1 MIPDFIFT
9 GDVQIN
15 RVDGTSFKADEVE
28 LYDRHIICIW
38 HDPVKYKC
46 LNRIHVKSIDAKERR

>member
-9 GDVQIN
+9 GNVKIN
-15 RVDGTSFKADEVE
+15 LVDGTSFKADEVE

-38 HDPVKYKC
+38 REPVKYKC

>member
-28 LYDRHIICIW
+28 LYDRHIMCIW

-46 LNRIHVKSIDAKERR
+46 LNRIHVKSIDAKERI

>member
-9 GDVQIN
+9 GDVK
-15 RVDGTSFKADEVE
+15 VLLTDGTWFKADEVE

-38 HDPVKYKC
+38 RDPVKYLC
-46 LNRIHVKSIDAKERR
+46 LNRIHVKSIVAKERR

>member
-38 HDPVKYKC
+38 RDPVKYKC

>member
-46 LNRIHVKSIDAKERR
+46 LNRIHVKSIDAKERS

>member
-1 MIPDFIFT
+1 MIPDLIFT

-15 RVDGTSFKADEVE
+15 CADGTSFKADEVE

-38 HDPVKYKC
+38 YDPVKYKC
-46 LNRIHVKSIDAKERR
+46 LNRIHVKSIDAKERS

>member
-9 GDVQIN
+9 GNV
-15 RVDGTSFKADEVE
+15 RVRLVDGTSFGADEVE

-46 LNRIHVKSIDAKERR
+46 MNRIHVKSIIAEERR

>member
-15 RVDGTSFKADEVE
+15 RVAGTSFKADEVE

-38 HDPVKYKC
+38 REPVKYKC
-46 LNRIHVKSIDAKERR
+46 MNRIHVKSIDAKERS

>member
-9 GDVQIN
+9 GDVKTN
-15 RVDGTSFKADEVE
+15 LVDGTWFKADEVE
-28 LYDRHIICIW
+28 LYDRHIMCIW

-46 LNRIHVKSIDAKERR
+46 LNRIHVKSIITKERR

>member
-38 HDPVKYKC
+38 REPVKYKC

>member
-46 LNRIHVKSIDAKERR
+46 LNRIHVKSIIAEERR

>member
-9 GDVQIN
+9 GNV
-15 RVDGTSFKADEVE
+15 RVKLVDDTWFLADEVE
-28 LYDRHIICIW
+28 VFDRHIICIY

-46 LNRIHVKSIDAKERR
+46 LNRIHVKSIIAEERR

>member
-9 GDVQIN
+9 GDVKVLL
-15 RVDGTSFKADEVE
+15 VDGTSFTADEVE
-28 LYDRHIICIW
+28 LFDRYVICIW
-38 HDPVKYKC
+38 HDPKFKC

>member
-28 LYDRHIICIW
+28 LYDRHIMCIW

-46 LNRIHVKSIDAKERR
+46 LNRIHVKSIDVKERR

>member
-1 MIPDFIFT
+1 MIPDLVFT
-9 GDVQIN
+9 GGVKIKL
-15 RVDGTSFKADEVE
+15 VDGTWFEADEVE

-46 LNRIHVKSIDAKERR
+46 LNRIHVKSIVAKERR

>member
-28 LYDRHIICIW
+28 LYDRHIMCIW

-46 LNRIHVKSIDAKERR
+46 LNRIHVKSIEAKERR

>member
-1 MIPDFIFT
+1 MIPDLIFT
-9 GDVQIN
+9 GDVKIN
-15 RVDGTSFKADEVE
+15 LVDGTGFRADEVE

-46 LNRIHVKSIDAKERR
+46 MNRIHVKSIIAEERR

>member
-38 HDPVKYKC
+38 REPVKYKC
-46 LNRIHVKSIDAKERR
+46 MNRIHVKSIEAKERR

>member
-9 GDVQIN
+9 GGVKIN
-15 RVDGTSFKADEVE
+15 RVEGTCFEADEVE

-38 HDPVKYKC
+38 HDPVKYLC
-46 LNRIHVKSIDAKERR
+46 LNRIHVKSIVAKERR